1 MRLLVISAAFP
12 PMRAGEADHALQ
24 LCWQLA
30 DRGHDVHVLTT
41 RGCLNPEGANFSV
54 HAIMPSWTWSD
65 LPKFM
70 RFLARCS
77 PDGVILMY
85 IGFIYNNHPMMTFAP
100 TLSKIILPSVPFVT
114 QFENI
119 EGPYLPYDTSLRV
132 RCVRKAIVLC
142 VGAKRVDYYFGTL
155 LSDSDRI
162 IVLSG
167 VHLAKLAKLA
177 PGFEQKSVMIP
188 APPLKRI
195 SPDDSG
201 LVRARGRTLLKVEPD
216 DVVIVYLGRIY
227 PPKGI
232 ETLLRA
238 FHIVSSQ
245 RRNVHLVLIGGGHD
259 RQDSDLFRSSY
270 PGEMAQLA
278 LELGI
283 AQMVTWTGEFDWDSE
298 LPSLYLRASDLC
310 VLPYNFGVMLNNSSF
325 AMTASYGL
333 PIITTIGETLE
344 APFVHE
350 ENVYL
355 CAPQKPDE
363 LAIAIEVLIDQPHF
377 RKRLADGALQLA
389 QEWFSWERT
398 IERTIETVAS

>member
-1 MRLLVISAAFP
+1 MRLLVISGAFP
-12 PMRAGEADHALQ
+12 PMRVGEADHALQ

-30 DRGHDVHVLTT
+30 ERGHDVHVLTT
-41 RGCLNPEGANFSV
+41 KGCLNPEGVNFSV
-54 HAIMPSWTWSD
+54 HPIMPSWKWPD

-85 IGFIYNNHPMMTFAP
+85 IGTIYNDHPMMTFAP

-114 QFENI
+114 QFENT
-119 EGPYLPYDTSLRV
+119 EGAYLYGASLGA
-132 RCVRKAIVLC
+132 RCVRKAVALC
-142 VGAKRVDYYFGTL
+142 VGAKRVDYSFGTL

-177 PGFEQKSVMIP
+177 PGLEQKSVMIP
-188 APPLKRI
+188 APPLMRV
-195 SPDDSG
+195 SPDDGG
-201 LVRARGRTLLKVEPD
+201 LVRARGRELLKVGSD
-216 DVVIVYLGRIY
+216 DFVIVYFGRIY
-227 PPKGI
+227 PKKGI
-232 ETLLRA
+232 ETLFRA
-238 FHIVSSQ
+238 FHIVSSE
-245 RRNVHLVLIGGGHD
+245 RRNIHLVLVGGGVDRHD
-259 RQDSDLFRSSY
+259 SHHFRSSY

-283 AQMVTWTGEFDWDSE
+283 VQMVTWTGEFDWDSE

-310 VLPYNFGVMLNNSSF
+310 ILPYNSGVMLNNSSF

-333 PIITTIGETLE
+333 PIITTRGETLE

-355 CAPQKPDE
+355 CAPLKPDE
-363 LAIAIEVLIDQPHF
+363 LAMAIEVLIDQPHF

-389 QEWFSWERT
+389 QEWFSWERA
-398 IERTIETVAS
+398 IERTIETIAS

>member
-1 MRLLVISAAFP
+1 MRLLVISGAFP
-12 PMRAGEADHALQ
+12 PMRVGEADHALQ

-30 DRGHDVHVLTT
+30 ERGHDVHVLTT
-41 RGCLNPEGANFSV
+41 KGCLNPEGANFSV
-54 HAIMPSWTWSD
+54 HPIMPSWKWPD
-65 LPKFM
+65 LPKLM

-85 IGFIYNNHPMMTFAP
+85 IGIIYNDHPMMTFAP

-119 EGPYLPYDTSLRV
+119 QGAYLHGASLGA
-132 RCVRKAIVLC
+132 RCVRKAIALC
-142 VGAKRVDYYFGTL
+142 VGAKRVDYSFGTL

-177 PGFEQKSVMIP
+177 PGIEQKSVMIP
-188 APPLKRI
+188 VPPLMRV
-195 SPDDSG
+195 SPDDGG
-201 LVRARGRTLLKVEPD
+201 LARARGRELLKVEPD
-216 DVVIVYLGRIY
+216 DFVIVYFGRIY
-227 PPKGI
+227 PQKGI

-238 FHIVSSQ
+238 FHIVSSK
-245 RRNVHLVLIGGGHD
+245 RRNIHLVLVGGGIDRHD
-259 RQDSDLFRSSY
+259 SHHFRSSY
-270 PGEMAQLA
+270 PGEMTQLA

-283 AQMVTWTGEFDWDSE
+283 AQMVTWTGEFDWNSE

-310 VLPYNFGVMLNNSSF
+310 VLPFNSGVMLNNSSF

-333 PIITTIGETLE
+333 PIITTRGEALE
-344 APFVHE
+344 ASFVHE

-363 LAIAIEVLIDQPHF
+363 LAMAIELLIDQPHF

-389 QEWFSWERT
+389 QEWFSWERA
-398 IERTIETVAS
+398 IKRTIETVAP

>member
-1 MRLLVISAAFP
+1 MKLLIISAAFP

-41 RGCLNPEGANFSV
+41 TGCLNPEGANFSV

-65 LPKFM
+65 LPTFM
-70 RFLARCS
+70 RFLARCA
-77 PDGVILMY
+77 PDGVLLMY
-85 IGFIYNNHPMMTFAP
+85 IGFIYHDHPMMTFAP
-100 TLSKIILPSVPFVT
+100 TFSKIILPSVPFVT
-114 QFENI
+114 QFENV
-119 EGPYLPYDTSLRV
+119 EGASPHDTSFGA
-132 RCVRKAIVLC
+132 RCVRKAIALY
-142 VGAKRVDYYFGTL
+142 VGAKRVDYHFGTL
-155 LSDSDRI
+155 LSDSVRI

-167 VHLAKLAKLA
+167 VHLAQLAKLA
-177 PGFEQKSVMIP
+177 PGLERKSVLIP
-188 APPLKRI
+188 APPLMRI

-201 LVRARGRTLLKVEPD
+201 LIRARGRKLLKVEPD
-216 DVVIVYLGRIY
+216 DFVIVYLGRIY

-238 FHIVSSQ
+238 FHIVSSK
-245 RRNVHLVLIGGGHD
+245 RRNVRLVFLGGGHD
-259 RQDSDLFRSSY
+259 RPDSEHFRASY

-278 LELGI
+278 LDLGI
-283 AQMVTWTGEFDWDSE
+283 AQRVTWTGEFDWDSE

-310 VLPYNFGVMLNNSSF
+310 VLPYNSGVMLNNSSF

-333 PIITTIGETLE
+333 PIITTKGEALE

-350 ENVYL
+350 ENVWL
-355 CAPQKPDE
+355 CAPKKPDE
-363 LAIAIEVLIDQPHF
+363 LAMAIEVLIDEPHF

-389 QEWFSWERT
+389 KEWFSWERA

>member
-1 MRLLVISAAFP
+1 MKLLVISAAFP

-41 RGCLNPEGANFSV
+41 KGCLNPEGANFSV
-54 HAIMPSWTWSD
+54 HAIMSGWRWSD
-65 LPKFM
+65 LPRFM

-85 IGFIYNNHPMMTFAP
+85 IGFIYNDHPMMTFAP
-100 TLSKIILPSVPFVT
+100 TVSKIILPSVPFVT
-114 QFENI
+114 QFENA
-119 EGPYLPYDTSLRV
+119 EGASAHETSFGA
-132 RCVRKAIVLC
+132 RCVRKAAALC
-142 VGAKRVDYYFGTL
+142 VGANRVDYRFGTL
-155 LSDSDRI
+155 LSDSDRL

-167 VHLAKLAKLA
+167 VHLAQLAKLA
-177 PGFEQKSVMIP
+177 PGLERKSVLVP
-188 APPLKRI
+188 PPPLMRI

-201 LVRARGRTLLKVEPD
+201 LIRARGRKLLKVEPE

-238 FHIVSSQ
+238 FHSVLSK
-245 RRNVHLVLIGGGHD
+245 RRNVHLVFLGGAHD
-259 RQDSDLFRSSY
+259 RPDSEHFRASY

-278 LELGI
+278 SDLGI
-283 AQMVTWTGEFDWDSE
+283 AKMVTWTGEFDWDSE

-310 VLPYNFGVMLNNSSF
+310 VLPYNYGVMLNNSSF

-333 PIITTIGETLE
+333 PIITTKGGILE

-355 CAPQKPDE
+355 CAPKKPDE
-363 LAIAIEVLIDQPHF
+363 LAMAIEVLIDQPHF
-377 RKRLADGALQLA
+377 RKRLADGALRLA
-389 QEWFSWERT
+389 KEWFSWERA